1 MGTLLV
7 QHLGKP
13 RPRAG
18 GVAQV
23 SPLLGREAGLGRG
36 PFPGEAG
43 ISQAWEPGP
52 QGRRLTASEAG
63 LAPRQLAP
71 LGEVPA

>member
-1 MGTLLV
+1 M
-7 QHLGKP
+7 
-13 RPRAG
+13 
-18 GVAQV
+18 

-36 PFPGEAG
+36 PFPVEAG

-52 QGRRLTASEAG
+52 QGRRLMASEAG
-63 LAPRQLAP
+63 LAPHQLAP